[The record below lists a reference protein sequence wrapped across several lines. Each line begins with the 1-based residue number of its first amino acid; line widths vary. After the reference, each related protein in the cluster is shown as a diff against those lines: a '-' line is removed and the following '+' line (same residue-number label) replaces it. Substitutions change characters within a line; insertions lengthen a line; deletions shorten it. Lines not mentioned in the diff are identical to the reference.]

1 MTDPLHPDVSA
12 PEKADMAVARA
23 VSPYRHTPVVRGI
36 SHFAKL
42 GNQPP
47 LMTVSTGVFGI
58 GLLTG
63 NKRLARAGLRMIAA
77 NSLALVAK
85 NFVKERVDRTRPEL
99 LIREGR
105 YEMRPGTSNDHAQRS
120 FPSGHSACATATA
133 RAFAREYPEYG
144 QPAKAASSL
153 VALSQVPRGTH
164 YPTDVVAG
172 SVIGFLAEWAVNKL
186 LPRRRH
192 KLD

>member
-1 MTDPLHPDVSA
+1 MTDPYHTDVSA

-42 GNQPP
+42 GDQPP
-47 LMTVSTGVFGI
+47 LMTLSTGVLGI

-77 NSLALVAK
+77 NSLAILAK
-85 NFVKERVDRTRPEL
+85 NFVKERIDRTRPDL

-105 YEMRPGTSNDHAQRS
+105 YEMRPGTSDDHAKRS
-120 FPSGHSACATATA
+120 FPSGHSACSTATA

-144 QPAKAASSL
+144 QPAKTASSFI
-153 VALSQVPRGTH
+153 ALSQVPRGTH
-164 YPTDVVAG
+164 YPTDVAAG
-172 SVIGFLAEWAVNKL
+172 SLIGFLAEWAVNKL
-186 LPRRRH
+186 LPRRR
-192 KLD
+192 